1 MCASRRDAAA
11 DIADARLQA
20 TALAVQASSLVAKH
34 QKQDK
39 KIAEDVLVSEP
50 WFGFGADMG
59 CVGVGGVC

>member
-1 MCASRRDAAA
+1 MCASRRDAAT

-39 KIAEDVLVSEP
+39 KFAEDVLVSEP
-50 WFGFGADMG
+50 RFGFGADMG

>member
-1 MCASRRDAAA
+1 MCASRRDAAT

-20 TALAVQASSLVAKH
+20 TALAAQASSLVAKN

-39 KIAEDVLVSEP
+39 KFAEDVLVSEP
-50 WFGFGADMG
+50 RFGFVADMG